1 MKISLIVAMA
11 SNNAI
16 GLNGRMPWH
25 LSADLKRFKQITMGS
40 PVLMG
45 RKTFEAIGQALPG
58 RENIVI
64 SRSAE
69 YDAPECKVFTDL
81 DTALRVLADREEIFV
96 IGGATLYQA
105 LLPVAD
111 YLYLTEIE
119 RSFSGDTF
127 FPDIDRRQWQ
137 ELSREEIHNDSRVDF
152 SYRFLKLRRVGS
164 GGAEPV
170 FG

>member
-1 MKISLIVAMA
+1 MAKA

-45 RKTFEAIGQALPG
+45 RKTFEAIGKALPG

-69 YDAPECKVFTDL
+69 YEAPECRVFPDIEA
-81 DTALRVLADREEIFV
+81 ALRDLADRDEVFV
-96 IGGATLYQA
+96 IGGATLYQV

-119 RSFSGDTF
+119 RSFTGDTF
-127 FPDIDRRQWQ
+127 FPEFDRRQWQ
-137 ELSREEIHNDSRVDF
+137 ELSREEIVDDASVDF
-152 SYRFLKLRRVGS
+152 SYRFLTLQRVGS
-164 GGAEPV
+164 GAAERI

>member
-1 MKISLIVAMA
+1 MKLLLIVAKA

-16 GLNGRMPWH
+16 GLKGRMPWH

-45 RKTFEAIGQALPG
+45 RKTFEAIGKALPG

-69 YDAPECKVFTDL
+69 YEAPECRVFPDIEA
-81 DTALRVLADREEIFV
+81 ALRYLADRDEVFV

-119 RSFSGDTF
+119 RSFTGDTF
-127 FPDIDRRQWQ
+127 FPEFDWRQWQ
-137 ELSREEIHNDSRVDF
+137 ELSREEIVDDASVDF
-152 SYRFLKLRRVGS
+152 SYRFLTLQRVG
-164 GGAEPV
+164 GGAAERI

>member
-1 MKISLIVAMA
+1 MKLSLIVAKA

-25 LSADLKRFKQITMGS
+25 LSSDLKRFKQITMGS

-45 RKTFEAIGQALPG
+45 RKTFEAIGKALPG

-69 YDAPECKVFTDL
+69 YEAPQCRVFTDIEA
-81 DTALRVLADREEIFV
+81 ALRDLADRDEVFV

-137 ELSREEIHNDSRVDF
+137 ELSREEIENDSQVDF
-152 SYRFLKLRRVGS
+152 SYRFLKLRRVDT
-164 GGAEPV
+164 ADPDRV